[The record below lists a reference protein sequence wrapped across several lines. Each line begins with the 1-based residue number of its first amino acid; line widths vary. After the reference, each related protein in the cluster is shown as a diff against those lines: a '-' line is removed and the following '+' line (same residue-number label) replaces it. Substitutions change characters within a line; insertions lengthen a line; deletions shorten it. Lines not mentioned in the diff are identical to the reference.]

1 MAFTTENRNV
11 SDIFQRSAKY
21 KVPRYQRD
29 YVWNRVNWKELWND
43 LTFTIKSIGQG
54 IPWSHFLGTI
64 VLNKSE
70 RKQKNLEIYE
80 VIDGQQRLTTIY
92 VLLIVLF
99 KNFNRINSDS
109 ARQRAK
115 YIYETYL
122 TSLNNE
128 AERELVIDN
137 ENYNMNLKEFID
149 FGTNSEAIIS
159 SDNSLLLLFRYFDN
173 LLIDKEFEYLEI
185 VLDKLTSVNIVEIIS
200 GEDEE
205 IYNIFEVL
213 NARGQKLRQIDLLK
227 NHIMKYVQPREDSFI
242 DQARRKWSQ
251 IMDNV
256 SNLTDPDILIQHFA
270 KCYIEKKAENQ
281 HSVYRLIK
289 DEIEIDNLG
298 KFLNDLLEFSEIYNK
313 LVTDSNDNSVLKY
326 FKIKNNS
333 QIRSLIC
340 AIYTLQNRNII
351 SADIVEEVLKQIRN
365 FFFIFNVTR
374 QTSNKTDKLIS
385 NISYQVYSCQYEVEF
400 KFIFSDFL
408 YKCND
413 YIKNRNY
420 KDEFINNTSFRYSNV
435 ERSLRQN
442 NHLVK
447 YVLENVCNYYQHDTI
462 ISANEMTIE
471 HLISDN
477 GMVPT
482 VSLENLTL
490 ATEDLNS
497 NRLRNKSIKE
507 KIEILSNESSI
518 TVNKK
523 LGQYFKNNQ
532 FDFTSRRDD
541 LVEVIFD
548 QIFNFSPEILHLKS
562 EDINIYRQIEKILI
576 ANNELDILI
585 LLKKHGRY
593 LYKQISANNQYET
606 IKERFF
612 SLYRTIDT
620 TSWQGYMN

>member
-298 KFLNDLLEFSEIYNK
+298 KFLNDLLEFSEIYKK

-351 SADIVEEVLKQIRN
+351 SADIVDEVLKQIRN

-462 ISANEMTIE
+462 IAANEMTIE

-507 KIEILSNESSI
+507 KIDILSNESSI
-518 TVNKK
+518 TVNKR
-523 LGQYFKNNQ
+523 LGQYLKNNQ

-576 ANNELDILI
+576 ANNELDILL

-612 SLYRTIDT
+612 SLYRIIDT
-620 TSWQGYMN
+620 TSWQCYMN

>member
-128 AERELVIDN
+128 AERELVNDN

-270 KCYIEKKAENQ
+270 KCYIEKK
-281 HSVYRLIK
+281 
-289 DEIEIDNLG
+289 
-298 KFLNDLLEFSEIYNK
+298 
-313 LVTDSNDNSVLKY
+313 
-326 FKIKNNS
+326 
-333 QIRSLIC
+333 
-340 AIYTLQNRNII
+340 
-351 SADIVEEVLKQIRN
+351 
-365 FFFIFNVTR
+365 
-374 QTSNKTDKLIS
+374 
-385 NISYQVYSCQYEVEF
+385 
-400 KFIFSDFL
+400 
-408 YKCND
+408 
-413 YIKNRNY
+413 
-420 KDEFINNTSFRYSNV
+420 
-435 ERSLRQN
+435 LR
-442 NHLVK
+442 
-447 YVLENVCNYYQHDTI
+447 
-462 ISANEMTIE
+462 
-471 HLISDN
+471 
-477 GMVPT
+477 
-482 VSLENLTL
+482 
-490 ATEDLNS
+490 
-497 NRLRNKSIKE
+497 
-507 KIEILSNESSI
+507 
-518 TVNKK
+518 
-523 LGQYFKNNQ
+523 
-532 FDFTSRRDD
+532 
-541 LVEVIFD
+541 
-548 QIFNFSPEILHLKS
+548 
-562 EDINIYRQIEKILI
+562 INI
-576 ANNELDILI
+576 
-585 LLKKHGRY
+585 
-593 LYKQISANNQYET
+593 QY
-606 IKERFF
+606 
-612 SLYRTIDT
+612 ID
-620 TSWQGYMN
+620 

>member
-1 MAFTTENRNV
+1 M
-11 SDIFQRSAKY
+11 
-21 KVPRYQRD
+21 
-29 YVWNRVNWKELWND
+29 
-43 LTFTIKSIGQG
+43 
-54 IPWSHFLGTI
+54 
-64 VLNKSE
+64 
-70 RKQKNLEIYE
+70 
-80 VIDGQQRLTTIY
+80 
-92 VLLIVLF
+92 
-99 KNFNRINSDS
+99 
-109 ARQRAK
+109 
-115 YIYETYL
+115 

-351 SADIVEEVLKQIRN
+351 SGDIVEEVLKQIRN

>member
-298 KFLNDLLEFSEIYNK
+298 KFLNDLLEFSEIYKK

-351 SADIVEEVLKQIRN
+351 SADIVDEVLKQIRN

-385 NISYQVYSCQYEVEF
+385 NISYQV
-400 KFIFSDFL
+400 
-408 YKCND
+408 
-413 YIKNRNY
+413 
-420 KDEFINNTSFRYSNV
+420 
-435 ERSLRQN
+435 
-442 NHLVK
+442 
-447 YVLENVCNYYQHDTI
+447 
-462 ISANEMTIE
+462 
-471 HLISDN
+471 
-477 GMVPT
+477 
-482 VSLENLTL
+482 
-490 ATEDLNS
+490 
-497 NRLRNKSIKE
+497 
-507 KIEILSNESSI
+507 
-518 TVNKK
+518 
-523 LGQYFKNNQ
+523 
-532 FDFTSRRDD
+532 
-541 LVEVIFD
+541 
-548 QIFNFSPEILHLKS
+548 
-562 EDINIYRQIEKILI
+562 
-576 ANNELDILI
+576 
-585 LLKKHGRY
+585 
-593 LYKQISANNQYET
+593 
-606 IKERFF
+606 
-612 SLYRTIDT
+612 
-620 TSWQGYMN
+620 